1 MYYVHITQFQ
11 KKKNSDFYIY
21 LEISRLLSEYLQEEN
36 NSNIILYRF
45 TIMIS
50 SRLSDSEPILNLKD
64 LFYDEQVKEERK
76 AEINQLPEKSKRSNL
91 KLLQEIQTVLQRCA
105 HLTEKQRLMYCESQ
119 RYFMK
124 QYLREMN
131 KHP

>member
-1 MYYVHITQFQ
+1 
-11 KKKNSDFYIY
+11 
-21 LEISRLLSEYLQEEN
+21 SEK
-36 NSNIILYRF
+36 

-64 LFYDEQVKEERK
+64 LFYNEELEENIEAK
-76 AEINQLPEKSKRSNL
+76 IKQLPEKNKRTNF
-91 KLLQEIQTVLQRCA
+91 KLLQEIQTVLQRCT
-105 HLTEKQRLMYCESQ
+105 HLTENQRLMYCESQ

-131 KHP
+131 KQP

>member
-1 MYYVHITQFQ
+1 MIT
-11 KKKNSDFYIY
+11 
-21 LEISRLLSEYLQEEN
+21 SRLN
-36 NSNIILYRF
+36 
-45 TIMIS
+45 
-50 SRLSDSEPILNLKD
+50 DSEPILNLKD
-64 LFYDEQVKEERK
+64 LFYDEEIKKEFK
-76 AEINQLPEKSKRSNL
+76 AKIDQLPEKSKRSNF
-91 KLLQEIQTVLQRCA
+91 KLLQEIQTVLQRCT

>member
-1 MYYVHITQFQ
+1 M
-11 KKKNSDFYIY
+11 
-21 LEISRLLSEYLQEEN
+21 
-36 NSNIILYRF
+36 

-50 SRLSDSEPILNLKD
+50 SRLNDSEPIQNLKE
-64 LFYDEQVKEERK
+64 LFYDKELKEEIE
-76 AEINQLPEKSKRSNL
+76 AEILNLPEKSKRSNF
-91 KLLQEIQTVLQRCA
+91 KLLQEIQTVLQRCT

-131 KHP
+131 KQP